1 MLPRSPRLL
10 AVGLVF
16 TFSALRLAAQQ
27 PVDVIGNLSL
37 SDYTSYIQPQ
47 TYNDWGNE
55 PFIAV
60 NPVNP
65 SDMIISSFAYG
76 TPATGDPGAS
86 LWYSTNGGASWSIR
100 FPINTDPGAGVG
112 APFDQTYAYDS
123 NGVLHGVVLGINLSN
138 GNQNIYQG
146 STSAPG
152 NDGLN
157 GHPASSWQWTAQ
169 GAINNQTITST
180 TADQPWM
187 AISGNNILAGYDNFN
202 SNFTAVEERAVMST
216 DGGAT
221 FTSSNDLA
229 VSRGGQVFSGPVNPG
244 LRLTTDSAGHAY
256 AIYGIP
262 SADLGNS
269 VHTIDYRLN
278 RYTFGSS
285 TWDYTNSTSNPG
297 GLGID
302 SGNSTQGNTSQN
314 LSFGGK
320 NMLLGNVTSVAATAD
335 GSRVYAVYGK
345 QDGTGVDRLYLATFA
360 TVAGNL
366 VEQPNSGVNPFSIA
380 GERSALPSVAVAA
393 NGTIGV
399 LYQTTPS
406 PNIFEVH
413 LALSLDQGLTFSDQT
428 LLSYNTTNIP
438 LQGGNDRLLGDYED
452 LTAVGDTFYGTFPGA
467 GDTNSGGI
475 NTTGIIS
482 PYFFEITAPEI
493 AVPEPPTFILP
504 FIVGAV
510 LAAQRLRVFK
520 RTQN

>member
-1 MLPRSPRLL
+1 MLSQSSRLL
-10 AVGLVF
+10 VVGFVF

-27 PVDVIGNLSL
+27 PVDVIGNLTL

-47 TYNDWGNE
+47 AYNDWGNE

-76 TPATGDPGAS
+76 SPATGDPGAS

-100 FPINTDPGAGVG
+100 FPINTDPAAGVG
-112 APFDQTYAYDS
+112 VPFDQTYAYDS
-123 NGVLHGVVLGINLSN
+123 NGVLHGVFLGIDSG
-138 GNQNIYQG
+138 GNQHIYQG

-152 NDGLN
+152 NDGMN
-157 GHPASSWQWTAQ
+157 GRLASNWQWTAQ
-169 GAINNQTITST
+169 GAINNQAVNST
-180 TADQPWM
+180 TADQPWI
-187 AISGNNILAGYDNFN
+187 AISGNNILAGYDNF
-202 SNFTAVEERAVMST
+202 SANFTSVEERAVQST

-221 FTSSNDLA
+221 FATNNDIA
-229 VSRGGQVFSGPVNPG
+229 ISRGGQVSSGVVNPG
-244 LRLTTDSAGHAY
+244 LRLTTDNAGHAY

-278 RYTFGSS
+278 RYNFSS
-285 TWDYTNSTSNPG
+285 GTWDYTNSTANPG
-297 GLGID
+297 GLAVD
-302 SGNSTQGNTSQN
+302 SGNSTQGGTTQA

-320 NMLLGNVTSVAATAD
+320 NLLLGNITSVAATAD

-345 QDGTGVDRLYLATFA
+345 KDGTGVDRLYLATFA

-366 VEQPNSGVNPFSIA
+366 VEQPNSGMNPFSIA

-393 NGTIGV
+393 NGDIAV

-406 PNIFEVH
+406 ANHFEVH
-413 LALSLDQGLTFSDQT
+413 FALSLDLGLTFSDQT
-428 LLSYNTTNIP
+428 LMSYDTTNIP
-438 LQGGNDRLLGDYED
+438 LQGHNQKQLGDYEN
-452 LTAVGDTFYGTFPGA
+452 LTAVGDSFYGTFPGA

-475 NTTGIIS
+475 NTTGLIS
-482 PYFFEITAPEI
+482 PYFFTIS
-493 AVPEPPTFILP
+493 VPEPGTFILLM
-504 FIVGAV
+504 VGGV
-510 LAAQRLRVFK
+510 FSAQRFWCLKKKQSRS
-520 RTQN
+520 Q